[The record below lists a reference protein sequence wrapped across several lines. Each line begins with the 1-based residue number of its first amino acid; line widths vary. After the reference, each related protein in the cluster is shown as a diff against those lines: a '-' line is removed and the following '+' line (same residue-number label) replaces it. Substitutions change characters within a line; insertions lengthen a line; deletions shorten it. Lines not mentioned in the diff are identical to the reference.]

1 MRRLAPV
8 FLAAFAL
15 FSTACE
21 KKSQAPSSGAAP
33 QASQPASGA
42 APASSDTLLLGEV
55 VSITGSQ
62 ATFGV
67 STRNGVDMAVAEA
80 NAEGGVNGKKVAVKV
95 LDDQSKP
102 EEAAQSVTRLI
113 TQDKVVL
120 ILGEVSSSGSMAMAE
135 KAQAAGVP
143 MISHAATNPGVTQK
157 GDYIFRV
164 CFIDPFQGYVMAKFA
179 REDLSLSQ
187 VAILQDTKSDY
198 SSGLT
203 EVFTHEFTQLGG
215 RISTVQSYAQGDTDF
230 RAQLTAIKQARPQAL
245 YIPGY
250 YTDVGLIARQAR
262 EVGLTATL
270 LGSDGWDAETLYEL
284 GGAALEGSYFTNPYA
299 LDSPEPRMKKFIADY
314 QALYG
319 SMPDTSSVLAYEA
332 TQVAVDALARAP
344 DWSGPALRDTLA
356 RTRNFP
362 GIGGP
367 ITLDANRNA
376 TKPAVVV
383 RIHDGKAGFVKTIH
397 PPASTP
403 AAP

>member
-1 MRRLAPV
+1 MHLPRFL
-8 FLAAFAL
+8 FLAALVLGAA
-15 FSTACE
+15 ACE
-21 KKSQAPSSGAAP
+21 KKSSAAEP
-33 QASQPASGA
+33 VREQKVV
-42 APASSDTLLLGEV
+42 LLGEV
-55 VSITGSQ
+55 GSLTGAQ
-62 ATFGV
+62 AVFGL
-67 STRNGVDMAVAEA
+67 SSRNGFDMALREA
-80 NAEGGVNGKKVAVKV
+80 NAAGGVKGHQLALRVY
-95 LDDQSKP
+95 DSQGRP
-102 EEAAQSVTRLI
+102 EESAQAVTRLI